1 MAMTSL
7 VKYLGL
13 VVQSALSELL
23 LFRELQTVD

>member
-7 VKYLGL
+7 VKYLDL